1 MKKRYFLAAILLVL
15 TLLACCAVALADDD
29 VPPPELISDDPNF
42 SIVDWR
48 LNVMPLADELKLTR
62 MTAGIS
68 KSDSTHVAVRGVTQA
83 NKICWYIKG
92 YMTVQQWKNNKWN
105 TYTTAAYTMYNTYE
119 GSRET
124 ILAVESGYYYRLI
137 VDHTASDYDG
147 NSVLSGTTTGSIL
160 VN

>member
-48 LNVMPLADELKLTR
+48 LNVMPLVDELILTR
-62 MTAGIS
+62 VTAAIS
-68 KSDSTHVAVRGVTQA
+68 KVDSTHIYVKGITQA
-83 NKICWYIKG
+83 NIACGIIG
-92 YMTVQQWKNNKWN
+92 GTMTIQQWKNNQWN
-105 TYTTAAYTMYNTYE
+105 KYTTISFKAY
-119 GSRET
+119 GSNEVT
-124 ILAVESGYYYRLI
+124 GATTVEVASGYYYRLAI
-137 VDHTASDYDG
+137 GHYANHSDGTNAYG
-147 NSVLSGTTTGSIL
+147 ATTTKSIL